1 MNEKRESRYSFT
13 SQGDLIA
20 FFSDALPEKVIK
32 ETIRSSR
39 KNFVKRPGASWTVTR
54 LQFLKKCEWEL
65 VRLSKKTIVESGEED
80 A

>member
-13 SQGDLIA
+13 SQGDLLA
-20 FFSDALPEKVIK
+20 FFSDTLSKKVIRK
-32 ETIRSSR
+32 TISSLKR
-39 KNFVKRPGASWTVTR
+39 NFIQRPEVSWTVNR

-65 VRLSKKTIVESGEED
+65 VRLSKKTIIEQEED